1 MYARAVASALIRIDQ
16 PLNTVPNGVAGYTRD
31 DILLGRPVIV
41 KNGNANGVRTRRW
54 ILETPFGSAVSLST
68 TDGEAPTF
76 TPDVVGTYRVLLSV
90 NAGGEGE
97 TDVRDVIVRDPAG
110 HRFPATKEAAEA
122 NYQIAPG
129 VFNKEGWKP
138 DLQRLLMSYD
148 NRGQAAIE
156 VTVAGGDA
164 ENILVTLPDNMDEGV
179 LQYLRIYAAGNTDS
193 SLGISTPTAQVL
205 TWPNFDPS
213 DGTGAKWLTNVSIIN
228 DDAGLVAHQ
237 FTIRVVNNEAF
248 SSDYEI
254 WLRVKAT

>member
-1 MYARAVASALIRIDQ
+1 MYARAVASASIWIDQ
-16 PLNTVPNGVAGYTRD
+16 PLNTVPNGVAGYSRD

-54 ILETPFGSAVSLST
+54 ILETPFGSTVSLST

-97 TDVRDVIVRDPAG
+97 TDVRDVIVRDAAG

-129 VFNKEGWKP
+129 VFNTEGWKP

-148 NRGQAAIE
+148 NRGQTAIE
-156 VTVAGGDA
+156 VTVGALSFED
-164 ENILVTLPDNMDEGV
+164 IDITLPDNMDECV
-179 LQYLRIYAAGNTDS
+179 LQYIKVVAAASTDS
-193 SLGISTPTAQVL
+193 SISISTPAGNIM
-205 TWPNFDPS
+205 TWLNFDPS
-213 DGTGAKWLTNVSIIN
+213 TAARFYQNISIMNDEAGLVDHKFTMRVIN
-228 DDAGLVAHQ
+228 DDAAP
-237 FTIRVVNNEAF
+237 A
-248 SSDYEI
+248 DYEI
-254 WLRVKAT
+254 WLRMKAT